1 MKTSLSEHYKKI
13 AEELLECL
21 KDARLEIEE
30 WGAYSGEYFQDKYG
44 LAKTLEQLD
53 VVIEKN
59 AAYPQEF

>member
-30 WGAYSGEYFQDKYG
+30 WGAYSGAALGGNEAQKRGRG
-44 LAKTLEQLD
+44 LR
-53 VVIEKN
+53 
-59 AAYPQEF
+59 